1 MKTLRIKR
9 FYFNQIRQGVKT
21 LEARVAYPDI
31 KAVKAGVKVKFECG
45 DDSVVKTVQAVRTH
59 ATVTAM
65 LDNEE
70 LSKLLPNT
78 NRKDAEQAYNSIYP
92 PEKVKKLGGMIVFQL
107 T

>member
-31 KAVKAGVKVKFECG
+31 KAVKAGVNIKFECG
-45 DDSVVKTVQAVRTH
+45 DDSVVKSVQAVRTY
-59 ATVTAM
+59 ATVSAM

-70 LSKLLPNT
+70 LTKLLPNS
-78 NRKDAEQAYNSIYP
+78 NRKDAELAYNSIYS
-92 PEKVKKLGGMIVFQL
+92 PEKVKKLGGMVVFEL